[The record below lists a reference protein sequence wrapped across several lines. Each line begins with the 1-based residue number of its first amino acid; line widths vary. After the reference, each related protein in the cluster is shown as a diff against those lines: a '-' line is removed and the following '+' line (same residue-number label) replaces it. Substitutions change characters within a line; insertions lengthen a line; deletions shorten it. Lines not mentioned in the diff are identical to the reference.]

1 MTQEELQAMPRKE
14 WRAYCKRMKELDKKS
29 KEFPER
35 TTIEE
40 LKELTDWHREQ
51 RENVYGA
58 DSGRGLYQVDG
69 VQGVRHARNGLETDA
84 ALYRRA

>member
-35 TTIEE
+35 TTIKE
-40 LKELTDWHREQ
+40 LKELTDWHWERT
-51 RENVYGA
+51 RRYGEA
-58 DSGRGLYQVDG
+58 AKIPMIISIVGWSVTFICLIVKLVLVVTGR
-69 VQGVRHARNGLETDA
+69 
-84 ALYRRA
+84 